1 MVLIDDDAEEEL
13 VPLDFAE
20 ATRVASPVFREK
32 GFQDDAIELVVE

>member
-1 MVLIDDDAEEEL
+1 MVLIDDAEEEL

-20 ATRVASPVFREK
+20 ATRVASPPVFREK